1 MKKPTV
7 IQLTKS
13 IIDSITPEEIIY
25 AEAAGS
31 GAMGRAG
38 EIMLYIIVDK
48 SLICYETNVFIDEE
62 IYVQANKLLDDKLF
76 NYFYGG
82 MGNDV
87 FVDKNITLEIQDGY
101 FIYKKDDIDYQI
113 IPSVK
118 GVFNNVV
125 YAMKNPK
132 RKPMK

>member
-38 EIMLYIIVDK
+38 GIMLYIIVDEA
-48 SLICYETNVFIDEE
+48 LICYETNVFIDEE

-82 MGNDV
+82 MGNNV
-87 FVDKNITLEIQDGY
+87 FVDKNITLEIKDRY

-113 IPSVK
+113 IPSLK
-118 GVFNNVV
+118 GFFNNFV

-132 RKPMK
+132 RKQL